1 MQARDA
7 YTKRT
12 RNRLTPSG
20 RWASDTQFSESLF
33 GAPVNAEDDL
43 LDPAIRR
50 WTPVGGNAP
59 RLGCRLRCECGRG
72 AESALRAANTA
83 AALVEQIK
91 HAPPK
96 PLESIA
102 AQSGLSIDARD
113 FRGWYRVCDALRN
126 GKDPNY
132 LPPSE
137 EEIEGAYQAYTRGM
151 ADFY

>member
-1 MQARDA
+1 M
-7 YTKRT
+7 
-12 RNRLTPSG
+12 
-20 RWASDTQFSESLF
+20 
-33 GAPVNAEDDL
+33 NAEDDL

-50 WTPVGGNAP
+50 WLMSEATPRVWAAAFATNVDG
-59 RLGCRLRCECGRG
+59 G
-72 AESALRAANTA
+72 AESALRAANRA
-83 AALVEQIK
+83 AALVEQIRQ
-91 HAPPK
+91 APLK

-126 GKDPNY
+126 GKDPDY

>member
-1 MQARDA
+1 M
-7 YTKRT
+7 
-12 RNRLTPSG
+12 
-20 RWASDTQFSESLF
+20 
-33 GAPVNAEDDL
+33 NAEDDL

-50 WTPVGGNAP
+50 WLISEATPRVWAAAFATNVDG
-59 RLGCRLRCECGRG
+59 G
-72 AESALRAANTA
+72 AESALRAANRA

-113 FRGWYRVCDALRN
+113 FRGWYRVCDGLRN
-126 GKDPNY
+126 GKDPDD